1 MAETKNIQQLT
12 YDGSVKED
20 KHGKAILGVLEGPC
34 ADFVNA
40 TRNGRLYSQ
49 DLWEKVFDNPLIKEQ
64 FDCGGILGELDH
76 PTDRDEIDTSKVAIC
91 MPEPP
96 HKNNKGQLIARFDI
110 LDTPNGRIAKTLCDY
125 GYRFGI
131 SSRGTGDVT
140 EDLNGNEVVD
150 PETYEFKCFD
160 LVVLPAV
167 KAARMKVVESL
178 ENTKSLKQALTE
190 ALDKADESDRKVMTE
205 TLSNLNIDLE
215 EPIAS
220 ESVDDVKDE
229 MVIDLQEA
237 MKAKQSLEA
246 ENRRLQEKLSVCYA
260 KEMKLEEELQRYKS
274 SVISLSDSAKKVK
287 PLQVKVDS
295 LTEALNAKENI
306 VNTLNAR
313 IQKLTESVRAA
324 ETTKTKLNEEFSSKA
339 TSIKTKLEESLQQNV
354 KLQEQVKEEEAKNS
368 SLRERIET
376 LHKDASLKAN
386 DYKESLTKASKIVE
400 HYKQV
405 ANEASDYYISAKAAT
420 LGISAQEIKNRLAE
434 KFTFDD
440 VNTVCNDIRNYQ
452 LNVSKLPFDLKR
464 SKIRVTESKETMTN
478 AIKANQDD
486 DIDDQLLGLANSII
500 KK

>member
-1 MAETKNIQQLT
+1 MNSSSSFSFISLNSFLLT
-12 YDGSVKED
+12 
-20 KHGKAILGVLEGPC
+20 
-34 ADFVNA
+34 
-40 TRNGRLYSQ
+40 
-49 DLWEKVFDNPLIKEQ
+49 
-64 FDCGGILGELDH
+64 
-76 PTDRDEIDTSKVAIC
+76 
-91 MPEPP
+91 
-96 HKNNKGQLIARFDI
+96 
-110 LDTPNGRIAKTLCDY
+110 
-125 GYRFGI
+125 
-131 SSRGTGDVT
+131 
-140 EDLNGNEVVD
+140 
-150 PETYEFKCFD
+150 
-160 LVVLPAV
+160 
-167 KAARMKVVESL
+167 
-178 ENTKSLKQALTE
+178 
-190 ALDKADESDRKVMTE
+190 
-205 TLSNLNIDLE
+205 SNLLIFPLT
-215 EPIAS
+215 
-220 ESVDDVKDE
+220 
-229 MVIDLQEA
+229 
-237 MKAKQSLEA
+237 
-246 ENRRLQEKLSVCYA
+246 
-260 KEMKLEEELQRYKS
+260 

-339 TSIKTKLEESLQQNV
+339 TSMKTKLEESLQQNV